1 MPFTFPEI
9 TRKEILACMGDLEV
23 PLSDGDLLKPTM
35 EAIRPVYESVVT
47 LLMGISREELHQP
60 VFSAIDALEFP
71 ELHEESIA
79 CLAFNRAVTKLMY
92 VAGVEDFTLRD
103 LLGKR
108 LLVHDVEAAGDTFI
122 GDNAELRES
131 PPKRRHA
138 DSVPSDSGAGAWE
151 WPPSPSPQETASDG
165 DRDVQSGLS
174 PRDLLLQHP
183 DASGRKPGPRRT
195 AGPTTTQCIAAR
207 ERRERITTYV
217 RTLQMIVPTGAK
229 VDTASVLEETIRY
242 VRQLQHQIKG
252 LLQEQS
258 GPGGRDSN
266 ARPPRSPELLEAP
279 AGGAAT
285 VSSGPGPAPPTTST
299 AAMEG
304 GKTLTRSNSSDSS
317 LE

>member
-1 MPFTFPEI
+1 M
-9 TRKEILACMGDLEV
+9 A
-23 PLSDGDLLKPTM
+23 
-35 EAIRPVYESVVT
+35 
-47 LLMGISREELHQP
+47 
-60 VFSAIDALEFP
+60 ALFQCG
-71 ELHEESIA
+71 S
-79 CLAFNRAVTKLMY
+79 
-92 VAGVEDFTLRD
+92 
-103 LLGKR
+103 LGKR
-108 LLVHDVEAAGDTFI
+108 LLAYNVEAAGDAFI
-122 GDNAELRES
+122 CDNPELTES
-131 PPKRRHA
+131 SPKRRHA
-138 DSVPSDSGAGAWE
+138 ASAPSDLGGGAWE

-207 ERRERITTYV
+207 IPMSHIRSCAGPQQRLKAARRCNKARSLTCQPSAWLGLQERRERITTYV

-258 GPGGRDSN
+258 GPSGRDSN
-266 ARPPRSPELLEAP
+266 ARLPKLPELLEAP

-285 VSSGPGPAPPTTST
+285 VSSGPGPAPQTSLM

-304 GKTLTRSNSSDSS
+304 GKTPTRSNSSDSS